1 MTFSRSEST
10 TERRALA
17 YQIHDVSDS
26 CCHSKVQRIL
36 KGKTFVFSIG
46 KSGYYGVFCTDGASH
61 GYTREICITGL
72 FFGDIDG
79 ALAIYGDI
87 DRFKVAAYEPREFVV
102 VGFWCSSASRQGWP
116 EGNSHGS
123 FAQLGYH
130 LRYVD
135 ALAARVLA
143 DLSNAIDLF
152 NGEMWDLN
160 GLVEAGLEITV

>member
-1 MTFSRSEST
+1 MRTRF
-10 TERRALA
+10 
-17 YQIHDVSDS
+17 HDVSDS

-61 GYTREICITGL
+61 GYTREIYITGL

-102 VGFWCSSASRQGWP
+102 VGFFGVVAL
-116 EGNSHGS
+116 
-123 FAQLGYH
+123 LGK
-130 LRYVD
+130 
-135 ALAARVLA
+135 
-143 DLSNAIDLF
+143 
-152 NGEMWDLN
+152 
-160 GLVEAGLEITV
+160 AGLKGTAMEVLPSLAITLDTLMP